1 MISIRLR
8 IIEIQRALST
18 TQAGIIECWVSV
30 DALEVIF
37 KVLSATARGIR
48 AIQVGIIETW
58 TGVLKTQ
65 AGIIEAWAGV

>member
-1 MISIRLR
+1 MQTTPLAGMISIRLR
-8 IIEIQRALST
+8 IIE
-18 TQAGIIECWVSV
+18 GWVSV
-30 DALEVIF
+30 DALEVIL